1 MKISNM
7 KMKMWGMR
15 VALAAGLAFSAL
27 AMSGDVNQ
35 AYAGWLGREI
45 TITSSPVNDQI
56 PVGGK
61 LTFIY
66 DSGDDVVRICTRTV
80 PNQRGPWRMDLAG
93 GCNVS
98 LLFTQGSRYC
108 TIEDVKAGD
117 GEVLSQ
123 CHRLRSREVALK
135 PSSSKG
141 AVELKDLLVFLL
153 AKDTGGKH
161 NIAILIDTPAR
172 VTDGPVIVGGE
183 K

>member
-1 MKISNM
+1 MKVSKSTM
-7 KMKMWGMR
+7 KMFGVR
-15 VALAAGLAFSAL
+15 AALVVGL
-27 AMSGDVNQ
+27 AMSAIAMAGDVNQ

-45 TITSSPVNDQI
+45 TINSSPVNDQI

-61 LTFIY
+61 LTFVY

-93 GCNVS
+93 GCNVT
-98 LLFTQGSRYC
+98 LLFTQGTRYC

-135 PSSSKG
+135 PSGSKG
-141 AVELKDLLVFLL
+141 AIELKDLLVFLL
-153 AKDTGGKH
+153 AKDAGGKH
-161 NIAILIDTPAR
+161 NIAILIDTPSR

>member
-1 MKISNM
+1 MKSSNDAM
-7 KMKMWGMR
+7 KVFGMR
-15 VALAAGLAFSAL
+15 MALAVGMTLSAL
-27 AMSGDVNQ
+27 AMAGDINQ

-45 TITSSPVNDQI
+45 TITNSPVNDQI

-66 DSGDDVVRICTRTV
+66 DSGDDVVRICTRTA
-80 PNQRGPWRMDLAG
+80 PGQRGPWRMDLAG

-98 LLFTQGSRYC
+98 LLFTQGTRYC

-135 PSSSKG
+135 PSAKNG
-141 AVELKDLLVFLL
+141 VELKDLLVFLL
-153 AKDTGGKH
+153 QKEQGGKH

-172 VTDGPVIVGGE
+172 VTDGGVIIGSE